1 MYNRTVC
8 QMMKAAVYGTAAFM
22 HQKNMIYHINVLQ
35 SNEDMTVKLA
45 WTSKNDCVTMH
56 TMHCNERRV
65 SGGSELRKLI
75 VFLAAL
81 LFLLPASAEIYIDQ
95 EPPSD

>member
-1 MYNRTVC
+1 
-8 QMMKAAVYGTAAFM
+8 MMKAAVYGTAAFM
-22 HQKNMIYHINVLQ
+22 HKNMIFHINVLQ

-65 SGGSELRKLI
+65 SGGPELRKLI

-81 LFLLPASAEIYIDQ
+81 LFLLPAWRILLSYSLKQVRVHYIM
-95 EPPSD
+95 SI